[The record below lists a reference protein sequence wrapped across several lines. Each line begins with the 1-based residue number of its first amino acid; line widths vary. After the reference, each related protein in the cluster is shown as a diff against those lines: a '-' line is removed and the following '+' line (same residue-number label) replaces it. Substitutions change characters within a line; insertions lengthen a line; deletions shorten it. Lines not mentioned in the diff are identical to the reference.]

1 MWSLFA
7 TPMENEWGEIQ
18 YIPTTFGYVCIVI
31 AILLCMALALYWGRR
46 KTGRKITTQ
55 QIAFS
60 AAAMAL
66 GLVLSNFKLF
76 KMPMGGSITLC
87 SMLFLTLI
95 GYWYGLKAGI
105 MSGVAY
111 GMLQL
116 IIDPYVLSI
125 PQMLCD
131 YPLAFGAL
139 GLSGLFCDKRH
150 GLLKG
155 YIAGVLGRFVFSF
168 LSGYVFFYYY
178 APEGMNP
185 ALYSLGYNGG
195 YLGAEALVT
204 LAVIAIP
211 AVAKALMQVKSM
223 ALADSRGR

>member
-155 YIAGVLGRFVFSF
+155 YIAGVLGRFAFSF

-185 ALYSLGYNGG
+185 VLYSLGYNGG

>member
-155 YIAGVLGRFVFSF
+155 YIAGVLGRFAFSF

-185 ALYSLGYNGG
+185 VLYSLGYNGG

-223 ALADSRGR
+223 ALADSSGR